1 MQNQSEKKRRKKK
14 WIALVLTVVMMFAAA
29 MPASASSETSSSM
42 SEINTGPEQTAGT
55 RENSTET
62 PSEQQNAGQAGQ
74 GQNAEPESS
83 EDAAGENNSS
93 EKTEESNPDSS
104 ETNEEMGAENQPTQE
119 SGEESRQAVGSD
131 SSAAKANTI
140 RLAAA
145 ASNTVSAPD
154 PVGTI
159 ERKNE
164 WQIVS
169 EEYAGTD
176 QVYKKGFDLDGN
188 GSNDIFYQKNVIPTG
203 VENEFRVY
211 MGISKRMTWDEILAK
226 SDFAVSNSNGF
237 HKQEIGTQYSGI
249 NKGNPSILHPG
260 KTGQGNDLEATVHYY
275 RGGKIVHTYKGWY
288 YYENTPSASNGTGF
302 IYLKALGIY
311 FLACKTIA
319 LSVDKNGGSLVFD
332 IDLDAMEK
340 KNIYFSVDD
349 IVADSVQDSMGD
361 YITYEDCENSDGTVS
376 FSGSTLTWK
385 PESNGVTGTEV
396 KEDGGLTGYYY
407 NIHQMVYK
415 VHLKAEQEGFHSC
428 AQNMNSAVGDAE
440 SYPVNQKAV
449 LNCHMGSYTGNPE
462 FQVPYVRGLLYDL
475 EFRKIVAGSE
485 IPLADISFT
494 VTRQPGGS
502 TAAEQVQK
510 TDRQTT
516 GQDGWMKFHNLPWGT
531 YSLQELAGTD
541 SSFQSIYLDGS
552 GLGTPVTVQIGKV
565 INGSA
570 LVQDHGS
577 GHSADLQTDL
587 NNMLLLYNGDG
598 IFENTPNTARITI
611 KKVVNEYDSVPSDL
625 KNLSYTIT
633 AESFGNSENAVYE
646 MPDKDDMEFRKLNEK
661 TDLKHE
667 ETVEYTLVVPA
678 AGGRIYLN
686 EHLPDRLGA
695 RMKFGSVKVE
705 KNGNSTDPGSVSRLG
720 SLCGIDVFP
729 GNDLTI
735 TYTNLPVGLVYI
747 HKLIDNYQAPL
758 ADDAFILRVTSA
770 EDNGQS
776 VNAEVV
782 LKHDEYS
789 PDIEILKTT
798 TLQIAEVLPKEYTQ
812 SGITYEKYTIDAET
826 GDTSVYEEGTCQG
839 GQIVVHPGENVEI
852 TVHNSYSGEPY
863 FHVSDAVKN
872 AFLPPQR

>member
-29 MPASASSETSSSM
+29 MPAGASSETSSSV
-42 SEINTGPEQTAGT
+42 SEINTGSEQTAGT
-55 RENSTET
+55 GENSTET

-83 EDAAGENNSS
+83 EDTAGENNSS

-119 SGEESRQAVGSD
+119 SGEESRQAAGSD

-159 ERKNE
+159 ERENE

-176 QVYKKGFDLDGN
+176 QAYKKGFDLDGN

-237 HKQEIGTQYSGI
+237 RNQEIGTQYSGI

-260 KTGQGNDLEATVHYY
+260 KTGQGNDLEATVNYY

-288 YYENTPSASNGTGF
+288 YYENTPRASNGTGF

-319 LSVDKNGGSLVFD
+319 LSVDKNGGSLVFN

-415 VHLKAEQEGFHSC
+415 VHLKAEQTGFHSC

-449 LNCHMGSYTGNPE
+449 LNCHMGSYTESPE

-475 EFRKIVAGSE
+475 EFRKIVAGSQ

-494 VTRQPGGS
+494 VTRQSGGS

-516 GQDGWMKFHNLPWGT
+516 GKDGWIKFHDLPWGT
-531 YSLQELAGTD
+531 YSLQELAGED
-541 SSFQSIYLDGS
+541 GSFQSIYLDGS
-552 GLGTPVTVQIGKV
+552 GLGTPVTVQIGTV

-570 LVQDHGS
+570 LIQDHGS

-587 NNMLLLYNGDG
+587 KNMLLLYNGDG

-625 KNLSYTIT
+625 KNRSYTVT
-633 AESFGNSENAVYE
+633 AKSYGDGGDAVYE
-646 MPDKDDMEFRKLNEK
+646 MPGKDDTEFRNLNEETK
-661 TDLKHE
+661 LKHE
-667 ETVEYTLVVPA
+667 ETVEYTLVVPE
-678 AGGRIYLN
+678 AGGSIYLS
-686 EHLPDRLGA
+686 EPSDQFDYQ
-695 RMKFGSVKVE
+695 MKFGSVKVE
-705 KNGNSTDPGSVSRLG
+705 KNGNSTEPGAVTHYGTTCR
-720 SLCGIDVFP
+720 IDIFP

-735 TYTNLPVGLVYI
+735 TYTNLPVGIVRI
-747 HKLIDNYQAPL
+747 HKLIDNYQDPL

-776 VNAEVV
+776 VNTETV

-789 PDIEILKTT
+789 ADIEILKTT

-826 GDTSVYEEGTCQG
+826 RDPAVYEEGTGQG
-839 GQIVVHPGENVEI
+839 GQVVVHPGEIVDI
-852 TVHNSYSGEPY
+852 TVHNSYSGKPY

-872 AFLPPQR
+872 YFLPPQR

>member
-1 MQNQSEKKRRKKK
+1 MQNQSEKRRRKKR
-14 WIALVLTVVMMFAAA
+14 WIALVLTVVMVFAAA
-29 MPASASSETSSSM
+29 MPAGASSETSSST
-42 SEINTGPEQTAGT
+42 SEINAGSEQTEGT
-55 RENSTET
+55 GENSTET
-62 PSEQQNAGQAGQ
+62 SSELQNSGQAGQ
-74 GQNAEPESS
+74 GQSAKSESP
-83 EDAAGENNSS
+83 EDAAGETDSS
-93 EKTEESNPDSS
+93 EKTEDPNPDMP
-104 ETNEEMGAENQPTQE
+104 ETTEETGAANQPAQE
-119 SGEESRQAVGSD
+119 SGEENQQAAGD
-131 SSAAKANTI
+131 DLPAAKANTV

-145 ASNTVSAPD
+145 TPDMVSAPD
-154 PVGTI
+154 LVGTI
-159 ERKNE
+159 EKENE

-176 QVYKKGFDLDGN
+176 QAYKKGFDLDGN
-188 GSNDIFYQKNVIPTG
+188 GNNDIFYQKNVIPTG

-237 HKQEIGTQYSGI
+237 HHDEIGTQYSSI
-249 NKGNPSILHPG
+249 NKGNGSILHPG
-260 KTGQGNDLEATVHYY
+260 KTGQGNEIEATVNYY
-275 RGGKIVHTYKGWY
+275 RGGRIVHTYKGWY
-288 YYENTPSASNGTGF
+288 YYENTPKASNGTGF
-302 IYLKALGIY
+302 IYLKAVGTY
-311 FLACKTIA
+311 FLASKTIA
-319 LSVDKNGGSLVFD
+319 LTPNKNGGSLVFD

-349 IVADSVQDSMGD
+349 IVADSVQDRMGD
-361 YITYEDCENSDGTVS
+361 FITYEGCENSDGTVS
-376 FSGSTLTWK
+376 ISGSTLTWK
-385 PESNGVTGTEV
+385 PESNGVTGKKV
-396 KEDGGLTGYYY
+396 KENGGLTGYYY

-428 AQNMNSAVGDAE
+428 AQNRNSAVGDVE

-449 LNCHMGSYTGNPE
+449 LNCHMGKYTGSPE

-475 EFRKIVAGSE
+475 EFRKIVTGSQ
-485 IPLADISFT
+485 IPLAEISFT

-516 GQDGWMKFHNLPWGT
+516 GKDGWIKFHNLPWGT
-531 YSLQELAGTD
+531 YSLQELAGED
-541 SSFQSIYLDGS
+541 GSFQSMYLDGS
-552 GLGTPVTVQIGKV
+552 GLGTPVTIQIGTV

-570 LVQDHGS
+570 LIQDHGA

-587 NNMLLLYNGDG
+587 KNMLLLYNGDG

-625 KNLSYTIT
+625 KNRSYTVT
-633 AESFGNSENAVYE
+633 ANSYGDSGDAVYE
-646 MPDKDDMEFRKLNEK
+646 MPGKDDTEFRNLNEETK
-661 TDLKHE
+661 LKHE

-678 AGGRIYLN
+678 AGGSIYLS
-686 EHLPDRLGA
+686 EPFDQFDYQ
-695 RMKFGSVKVE
+695 MKFGSVKVE
-705 KNGNSTDPGSVSRLG
+705 KNGNSTEPGSVTHYGTTCR
-720 SLCGIDVFP
+720 IDVFP

-735 TYTNLPVGLVYI
+735 TYTNLPVGIVRI
-747 HKLIDNYQAPL
+747 HKLIDNYQDPL

-776 VNAEVV
+776 VNTETV

-789 PDIEILKTT
+789 ADIEILKTT

-826 GDTSVYEEGTCQG
+826 RGPAVYEEGTGQG
-839 GQIVVHPGENVEI
+839 GQVVVHPGELVAI
-852 TVHNSYSGEPY
+852 TVHNSYSGKPY

-872 AFLPPQR
+872 YFLPPQR